1 MNRAK
6 AVADLVGS
14 KSKQFL
20 HAQPGFGS
28 KRRLAEVIGKDPAII
43 TRIIAKGEVP
53 MRYHSALLQWAE
65 GHGVMVEMRKLLLGS
80 VCVCCGSLLD

>member
-28 KRRLAEVIGKDPAII
+28 KRRLAEVIGKDPAIV
-43 TRIIAKGEVP
+43 TRMIAKGEVP
-53 MRYHSALLQWAE
+53 MRYHATLMKWAE
-65 GHGVMVEMRKLLLGS
+65 ENEVMVEMRSALFGS
-80 VCVCCGSLLD
+80 TCPCCLSRLD